1 MAEDLLS
8 QKLNRLIRQD
18 VKINIT
24 KKKEGEIFQ
33 IDATIEGNPIA
44 AAFAIFQAI
53 KDNDD
58 LFHSLR
64 FFISRKK

>member
-24 KKKEGEIFQ
+24 KKKRRGKVS
-33 IDATIEGNPIA
+33 DRR
-44 AAFAIFQAI
+44 
-53 KDNDD
+53 NDRGKSYRGGVCD
-58 LFHSLR
+58 IPSNQR
-64 FFISRKK
+64 QR